1 MFQRVPRALRR
12 LTAVVVLCCT
22 LGAAVTGC
30 TGSGGSGDEPD
41 APRVVRAPEPGLAFD
56 YQIGGPYRPPAGVR
70 AVSRDRTS
78 EPAEGVYNICYVN
91 AFQAQPETDDWW
103 HEHHPD
109 LVLRDADGDPVVDR
123 DWDEL
128 VLDISTPGKRGR
140 LARIVGEWIDGCAKA
155 GFDAV
160 EADNLD
166 SHERSEGLLTAAD
179 NVAFGKLIAAR
190 AHAAGLAIGQK
201 NAAELADRG
210 RRIGFD
216 FAVAEECGQYDECD
230 VYADAYDD
238 RVFDIE
244 YRTDGFD
251 AACEDWGDRVSVVLR
266 DLDVVA
272 RGESGYRRRA
282 C

>member
-12 LTAVVVLCCT
+12 LTAVVVLCGT

-140 LARIVGEWIDGCAKA
+140 R
-155 GFDAV
+155 
-160 EADNLD
+160 
-166 SHERSEGLLTAAD
+166 
-179 NVAFGKLIAAR
+179 
-190 AHAAGLAIGQK
+190 
-201 NAAELADRG
+201 
-210 RRIGFD
+210 
-216 FAVAEECGQYDECD
+216 
-230 VYADAYDD
+230 
-238 RVFDIE
+238 
-244 YRTDGFD
+244 
-251 AACEDWGDRVSVVLR
+251 AACRR
-266 DLDVVA
+266 P
-272 RGESGYRRRA
+272 RCRRR
-282 C
+282 